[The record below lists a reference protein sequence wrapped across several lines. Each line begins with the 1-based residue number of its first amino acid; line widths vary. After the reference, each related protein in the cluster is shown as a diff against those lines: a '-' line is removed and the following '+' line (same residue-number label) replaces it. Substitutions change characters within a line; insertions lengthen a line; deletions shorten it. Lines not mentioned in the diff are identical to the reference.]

1 MATNEQGKHDM
12 GRPVSRWKDGELSP
26 AEAARVE
33 AHLADCP
40 DCRAAA
46 DVIDAVRAHLG
57 EWTAPE
63 APADL
68 PERVL
73 KGIQARAAN
82 ILSMKSHL
90 RMTAVAAS
98 ILLVASLAVWPFVN
112 GGATPVTGRPE
123 PIADVALDEMMHEI
137 AMDNLSGRAV
147 EEEDR

>member
-1 MATNEQGKHDM
+1 MSTHDLGKHGM
-12 GRPVSRWKDGELSP
+12 GRPVSRWKDGELP
-26 AEAARVE
+26 PDEAARIE
-33 AHLADCP
+33 AHLAECP

-46 DVIDAVRAHLG
+46 DVIDAVRAHIG

-73 KGIQARAAN
+73 AGIHARAAN
-82 ILSMKSHL
+82 ILSMKTHL
-90 RMTAVAAS
+90 RLTAVAAS
-98 ILLVASLAVWPFVN
+98 LLLVASLAAWPFVN
-112 GGATPVTGRPE
+112 GGASPVTARPE

-137 AMDNLSGRAV
+137 AADNLSGRAV